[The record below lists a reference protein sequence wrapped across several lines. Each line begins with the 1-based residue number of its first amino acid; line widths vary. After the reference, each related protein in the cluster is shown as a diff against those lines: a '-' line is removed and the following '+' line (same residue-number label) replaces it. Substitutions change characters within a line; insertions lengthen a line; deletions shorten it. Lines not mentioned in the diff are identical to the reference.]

1 VKRLFDLV
9 KCPNEQLRV
18 AFYYAMR
25 DTVVAEDLEQ
35 ASRIAYGQDR
45 RWRRVVT
52 VKVGGWLGGR
62 LRVGGWLR
70 VAGGGRGGLPLP
82 ASLACLPGIL
92 LPITSAPHCAPPAC
106 LGAG

>member
-1 VKRLFDLV
+1 MKRLFDLV
-9 KCPNEQLRV
+9 KCPHEQLRV

-52 VKVGGWLGGR
+52 VKVGGWLA
-62 LRVGGWLR
+62 GWLR
-70 VAGGGRGGLPLP
+70 ERGWVGRASAASQP
-82 ASLACLPGIL
+82 ASLACLPGV
-92 LPITSAPHCAPPAC
+92 PPASN
-106 LGAG
+106 